1 MKNNKPRE
9 VYYDI
14 QINNFESTGAAKQ
27 PLRFSETRSL
37 PIIKNSGDYS
47 LSIVRFEIDTY
58 SLPTFVADIMQGS
71 NTDPNKMI
79 EGITMEWDDSGIL
92 TTAGPINLTWVPS
105 NQQIP
110 APSAPQK
117 LNEASNEYY
126 YGNSFRHYCD
136 LVNNTFE
143 SLTSALKVSV
153 GADLTNLFT
162 PKLIW
167 NDQSHSAEL
176 LTQKG
181 FYDNS
186 LDSHVKIYFNRALY
200 GKLSSFPSITNLNA
214 TDGKVHR
221 LIITSDYDNKVVK
234 LDILGDPTN
243 LVNMIKTPQEY
254 STISNWSATSSMV
267 FTTNTLPIIPTQ
279 QSEPMIYDNGVAL
292 KVDAAHNFSHVIS
305 DMSTNE
311 LCYKPNLIYVPSAEY
326 RIIDMFGDNSVSTV
340 DINVFWKDKRGN
352 LIPFYLESG
361 ASTSIK
367 ILFRLK

>member
-14 QINNFESTGAAKQ
+14 QINNFESTGAAQQ
-27 PLRFSETRSL
+27 PLRFSESRSL
-37 PIIKNSGDYS
+37 PLIKNSGDYS

-79 EGITMEWDDSGIL
+79 EGITMEWDDSGII
-92 TTAGPINLTWVPS
+92 TTAGPTNLIWVPS
-105 NQQIP
+105 NQHIP
-110 APSAPQK
+110 SPSVPQE
-117 LNEASNEYY
+117 LHEASNEYY

-143 SLTSALKVSV
+143 SLTSALKTSV
-153 GADLTNLFT
+153 GITLDGLVA

-167 NDQSHSAEL
+167 NEQAHTAEL
-176 LTQKG
+176 LTQKA
-181 FYDNS
+181 FYDDS
-186 LDSHVKIYFNRALY
+186 LADHVNIYFNRPLY
-200 GKLSSFPSITNLNA
+200 GKLSSFPAITNFNA

-221 LIITSDYDNKVVK
+221 LIISSDYDNKVIQ
-234 LDILGDPTN
+234 LDVGEGLID
-243 LVNMIKTPQEY
+243 MIKTSQEY
-254 STISNWSATSSMV
+254 STISNWSAASSMV
-267 FTTNTLPIIPTQ
+267 FTTNTLPIVPTQ
-279 QSEPMIYDNGVAL
+279 QSEPMIYDNGLAL
-292 KVDAAHNFSHVIS
+292 KVNAAQNFSQVIS

-326 RIIDMFGDNSVSTV
+326 RMIDMFGNGDISTF
-340 DINVFWKDKRGN
+340 DINVFWKNKRGK
-352 LIPFYLESG
+352 LIPFMLQSG
-361 ASTSIK
+361 ASASMK